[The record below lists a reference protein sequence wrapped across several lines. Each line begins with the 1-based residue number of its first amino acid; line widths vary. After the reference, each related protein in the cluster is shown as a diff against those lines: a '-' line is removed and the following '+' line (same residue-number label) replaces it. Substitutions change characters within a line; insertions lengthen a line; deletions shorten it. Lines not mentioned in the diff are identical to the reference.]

1 MSTLHITTI
10 QSDIQW
16 ESPEKNILHYD
27 ELLKGVSNTDIIVL
41 PEMFL
46 SGFSTEPVDKVIAF
60 APRGLEWM
68 QHKAAS
74 VSSAICGSLIVE
86 ENNMLFNRFYFVM
99 PCGTI
104 HFYDK
109 KHLFSMAGENK
120 KFTPGT
126 KNADIQYKDFS
137 IRLNICYDLR
147 FPVWNRNVYNSED
160 NTYDY
165 DILIFTANWP
175 ERRIIHWEKLLQARA
190 IENQAYVVGVNRI
203 GTDANNIQYN
213 GSTMIVD
220 AVGEIIYKA
229 CDNEEDVYTVTLQK
243 EVLNNIRQKLPFA
256 ADWDK
261 FQIQ

>member
-1 MSTLHITTI
+1 
-10 QSDIQW
+10 
-16 ESPEKNILHYD
+16 
-27 ELLKGVSNTDIIVL
+27 
-41 PEMFL
+41 
-46 SGFSTEPVDKVIAF
+46 
-60 APRGLEWM
+60 
-68 QHKAAS
+68 
-74 VSSAICGSLIVE
+74 
-86 ENNMLFNRFYFVM
+86 
-99 PCGTI
+99 
-104 HFYDK
+104 
-109 KHLFSMAGENK
+109 MAGENK

-213 GSTMIVD
+213 GSTMIVG